1 MAYRINSIL
10 YALRQIPLVKKV
22 IPVTLYGNKI
32 LKNIITCIALLW
44 ELLGIFI
51 NKGLY
56 VLVCVFVPSIF
67 VSKETG
73 VLMALNI
80 LFFLT
85 IAGAISNNTMFDPTK
100 DKYYAMILMRMD
112 ARKYTLTN
120 YLYNMFKILLG
131 MGISLR

>member
-1 MAYRINSIL
+1 MLKCFWISFRLRMAYRINSIL

-44 ELLGIFI
+44 ELLGIFYQTRLI
-51 NKGLY
+51 LFWY
-56 VLVCVFVPSIF
+56 CVFVPSIF
-67 VSKETG
+67 VSKDTG

-112 ARKYTLTN
+112 ARKYN
-120 YLYNMFKILLG
+120 FD
-131 MGISLR
+131 

>member
-1 MAYRINSIL
+1 
-10 YALRQIPLVKKV
+10 
-22 IPVTLYGNKI
+22 
-32 LKNIITCIALLW
+32 
-44 ELLGIFI
+44 
-51 NKGLY
+51 
-56 VLVCVFVPSIF
+56 
-67 VSKETG
+67 
-73 VLMALNI
+73 MALNI

-131 MGISLR
+131 MGISLICLRFFFNIPLGI